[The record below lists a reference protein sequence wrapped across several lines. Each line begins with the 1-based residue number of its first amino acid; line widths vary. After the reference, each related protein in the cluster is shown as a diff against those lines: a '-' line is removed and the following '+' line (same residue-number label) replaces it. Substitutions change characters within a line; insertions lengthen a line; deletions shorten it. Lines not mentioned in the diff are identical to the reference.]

1 MQIRNLGI
9 IVDSQIQDERGANF
23 DLGFRKSTAN
33 FSFDF
38 STFILQYRNRI
49 GVEATT
55 IADPIL
61 IEKPVLFRT
70 NIDDALT
77 MGIEG
82 LVQKEIWNDEAQS
95 IDLMVS
101 ASIMRGRY
109 SNGKEV
115 ENVPNVT
122 VRSSLTYKS
131 SKTKAQI
138 QWNLVGSQY
147 SDATNSTYTPNAI
160 YGEIPLYHVLDLS
173 VNHRLG
179 KLMSLGLK
187 LNNVLNTS
195 YYTRRATGYPG
206 PGIIPSD
213 GINLRASIVIR
224 QL

>member
-1 MQIRNLGI
+1 MEMQFQIIASNFSDIQIRNLAYRDYKFRMNVGLTLI
-9 IVDSQIQDERGANF
+9 SASESQRRTS
-23 DLGFRKSTAN
+23 FR
-33 FSFDF
+33 
-38 STFILQYRNRI
+38 LQHLYSPVSQQI

-187 LNNVLNTS
+187 LNNVLNTALYS
-195 YYTRRATGYPG
+195 PYYWLSG
-206 PGIIPSD
+206 SC
-213 GINLRASIVIR
+213 NSF
-224 QL
+224 